1 MQPEV
6 PANETRRGGRK
17 NSPLQRSKLVGAV
30 AAVTLV
36 GVIGIDTGSMD
47 SAAAV
52 PPSPRHP
59 ESSEASRLLHHPT
72 KPGRLSPEARPQLD
86 RTGRKRFG
94 KASIYAQM
102 FAGRKMADGTRMR
115 PASNNAASRTLPL
128 GTTAKVT
135 NLETGKTAVVTIHD
149 RGPYVAGRIV
159 DLSPATARDIGLD
172 RRTGVTRVAVAP
184 IVIPMPNGN
193 IKLGDGFLE
202 ASYRTDSNHQR
213 EVLNPQ
219 LADRRSNISILGGT
233 PTSRSRKADSAR

>member
-1 MQPEV
+1 MPQ
-6 PANETRRGGRK
+6 
-17 NSPLQRSKLVGAV
+17 LIGAV

-36 GVIGIDTGSMD
+36 GVIGTAAGSIG
-47 SAAAV
+47 SAAAASAASSHV
-52 PPSPRHP
+52 RSPD
-59 ESSEASRLLHHPT
+59 ESRWSYHQR
-72 KPGRLSPEARPQLD
+72 KPDRLSPEARPQLD

-94 KASIYAQM
+94 KASIYASM

-115 PASNNAASRTLPL
+115 PSSDNAASRTLPL

-135 NLETGKTAVVTIHD
+135 NLETGKAAVVTIHD

-172 RRTGVTRVAVAP
+172 RRTGITQVEVAP

-202 ASYRTDSNHQR
+202 TDPRRGTLKSQR
-213 EVLNPQ
+213 
-219 LADRRSNISILGGT
+219 ADRRSYA
-233 PTSRSRKADSAR
+233 SR